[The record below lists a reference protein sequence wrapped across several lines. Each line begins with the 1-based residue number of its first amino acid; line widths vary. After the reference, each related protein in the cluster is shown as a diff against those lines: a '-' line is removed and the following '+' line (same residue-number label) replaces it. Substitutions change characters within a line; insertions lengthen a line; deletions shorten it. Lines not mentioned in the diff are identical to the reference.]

1 MEGIFTISPLGRVI
15 SNTGKAKGE
24 SSPLLHP
31 PSPAESL
38 LRAECFYVQVG
49 GKESVRASEGNALIL
64 TLNLL
69 QFPALP
75 HPSHLRPGT
84 PGCGQ
89 GKVLAWHCGTVLGVS
104 RLIPSCV
111 PGSLGKP
118 QGARAQHWH
127 QVQTFPPISWSERE
141 GRGSPAGQK
150 PEGKMALIQ
159 SEENWRWDILSGLL

>member
-69 QFPALP
+69 QFPLSPTPPTYGWDPRMWPRQGPCLALWYCAWCFTLNSLP
-75 HPSHLRPGT
+75 CAWEPREASGSKGTAPAPSSNLPSHLM
-84 PGCGQ
+84 
-89 GKVLAWHCGTVLGVS
+89 
-104 RLIPSCV
+104 
-111 PGSLGKP
+111 
-118 QGARAQHWH
+118 
-127 QVQTFPPISWSERE
+127 E
-141 GRGSPAGQK
+141 
-150 PEGKMALIQ
+150 
-159 SEENWRWDILSGLL
+159 